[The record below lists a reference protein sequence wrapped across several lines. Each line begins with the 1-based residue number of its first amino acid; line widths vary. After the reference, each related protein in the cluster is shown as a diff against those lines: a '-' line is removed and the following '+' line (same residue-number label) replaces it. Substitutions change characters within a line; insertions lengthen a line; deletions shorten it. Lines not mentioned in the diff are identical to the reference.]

1 MTRLAAELRV
11 NGSPVDAKC
20 PDNLYMFTRHAFIYT
35 TPVER
40 SAQLQPHSA
49 TVLVNAYG
57 APFDVTIDGR
67 SHTTRCIAMGS
78 LLRRQVVTPKTGLI
92 ALFIMP
98 ESRLFPRFLSLGP
111 ERFALLD
118 RDALAPADPAL
129 VALYEG
135 HAEHDDV
142 MFAYRSLTSLLRE
155 PEPHEGF
162 DAAQHRAREL
172 MQLIAE
178 NPDLT
183 LEELAAVHQITYSW
197 MSRLFSHSVG
207 IPLRDYK
214 NWLRRRKVWELLATN
229 LSLTDIAHRAGF
241 SDSAHLSRTYRRWF
255 GMSPSESR
263 KRKKVRFFR
272 FAPDTAS

>member
-1 MTRLAAELRV
+1 MRLIAESQV
-11 NGSPVDAKC
+11 NGSHPDARR
-20 PDNLYMFTRHAFIYT
+20 PDNLYVFSRHAFFYT

-49 TVLVNAYG
+49 TVLVSAYNR
-57 APFDVTIDGR
+57 PFEVVIDGQT
-67 SHTTRCIAMGS
+67 HTTRGIAMGS
-78 LLRRQVVTPKTGLI
+78 LLRRQVIAPGTGLI

-98 ESRLFPRFLSLGP
+98 ESRLFPHFLSLGP
-111 ERFALLD
+111 QRFALLD
-118 RDALAPADPAL
+118 RDAIAPAEPAL

-135 HAEHDDV
+135 RAKHQDV
-142 MFAYRSLTSLLRE
+142 MFAYRSLTAMLRE
-155 PEPHEGF
+155 PPGNVMC
-162 DAAQHRAREL
+162 DGAQHRAREL

-178 NPDLT
+178 NPDLS
-183 LEELAAVHQITYSW
+183 LEELAAVHQMTYSW

-214 NWLRRRKVWELLATN
+214 NWLRRRTVWELLATD
-229 LSLTDIAHRAGF
+229 LSLTEIAHRAGF

-263 KRKKVRFFR
+263 KRKKVQLFR
-272 FAPDTAS
+272 FTAEAAG

>member
-1 MTRLAAELRV
+1 MRPIAESRL
-11 NGSPVDAKC
+11 NGSPAGARR
-20 PDNLYMFTRHAFIYT
+20 PDNLYLFARHAFFYT
-35 TPVER
+35 TPVEQ

-49 TVLVNAYG
+49 TVLVNAYDR
-57 APFDVTIDGR
+57 PFDVVIDGQT
-67 SHTTRCIAMGS
+67 HTTRGIAMGS
-78 LLRRQVVTPKTGLI
+78 LLRRQVFAPSTGMI

-111 ERFALLD
+111 QRFMLLD
-118 RDALAPADPAL
+118 RDALAPVNSAL

-135 HAEHDDV
+135 HAEREDV
-142 MFAYRSLTSLLRE
+142 LLAYRSLRAMLGE
-155 PEPHEGF
+155 PEFPEGL
-162 DAAQHRAREL
+162 DAAYHRAREL

-178 NPDLT
+178 NPDLS
-183 LEELAAVHQITYSW
+183 LEELAAVHQMTYSW

-214 NWLRRRKVWELLATN
+214 NWLRRRTVWELLATD
-229 LSLTDIAHRAGF
+229 LSLTEIAHRAGF

-263 KRKKVRFFR
+263 KRKQVQFFR
-272 FAPDTAS
+272 FMSDAAG